1 MAKNPNSPEDIDESP
16 SIMDRLG
23 RWLSTKRQTMNEE
36 QEKTDVATTEVT
48 QTEVNTDTTKNEGEA
63 QPQRSKTSGA
73 ARRRRRTIAAK
84 RKATESTEENKES
97 EDTQTEPENE
107 NQPPVK
113 KSRPRGR
120 RGRGGRGKTQNAT
133 QPDSTDET
141 VADVVAAETTTPP
154 QTEQAPAEDNQ
165 ASEKKSSSRGRRNRG
180 GRSKSQT
187 TQSNAPGDE
196 IEETETAASA
206 ANRKLL
212 INSEEPEEC
221 RVVLLENG
229 KVESFHIETMVHAQQ
244 KGNIY
249 KGKIAAVEPNLQ
261 AAFVE
266 IGTGKNGFLPFSDIH
281 PEYYSKEVDPNT
293 HWKDLNIQDVVRKGT
308 EVLVEVVKEATGN
321 KGANMTTFLSLPGR
335 YLVLM
340 PGSDSAGISRKISN
354 EEQRRRL
361 RDTMESLKIPEGVG
375 YIVRTA
381 SNEITKTA
389 LSQDLKYLLN
399 LWAEIKARGQN
410 NSAPSLAYKEQNV

>member
-1 MAKNPNSPEDIDESP
+1 MAKNPDQPDDIDEAP
-16 SIMDRLG
+16 SILGRLG

-36 QEKTDVATTEVT
+36 EQKGNVPATEVASPET
-48 QTEVNTDTTKNEGEA
+48 NKPEGVSAEEGA
-63 QPQRSKTSGA
+63 PKPRRSSRSGA
-73 ARRRRRTIAAK
+73 ARRRRRSSAAK
-84 RKATESTEENKES
+84 KKATEGVSANGAANALEAGGAAESGGEQAKKDSEPQATE
-97 EDTQTEPENE
+97 
-107 NQPPVK
+107 K
-113 KSRPRGR
+113 KPSSRGR
-120 RGRGGRGKTQNAT
+120 RGRGGRGRSQSARAN
-133 QPDSTDET
+133 E
-141 VADVVAAETTTPP
+141 
-154 QTEQAPAEDNQ
+154 PAVEVE
-165 ASEKKSSSRGRRNRG
+165 EKESAG
-180 GRSKSQT
+180 
-187 TQSNAPGDE
+187 
-196 IEETETAASA
+196 SA
-206 ANRKLL
+206 ATRKLL

-229 KVESFHIETMVHAQQ
+229 KVESFHIETMVLAQQ

-266 IGTGKNGFLPFSDIH
+266 IGTGKNGFLPFGDIH
-281 PEYYSKEVDPNT
+281 PEYYCKEVDPGT

-340 PGSDSAGISRKISN
+340 PGSDSAGISRKIDN
-354 EEQRRRL
+354 EEQRRSL
-361 RDTMESLKIPEGVG
+361 RETMNSLKIPEGIG

-399 LWAEIKARGQN
+399 LWNEIKSRGMRAF
-410 NSAPSLAYKEQNV
+410 SFFDL